1 MVSDTLRKDN
11 ISPEPQLVA
20 YVSPRPGLLAEHKRN
35 PLTMWAASLAAGAPE
50 ELTPGLVVK
59 PPGT

>member
-1 MVSDTLRKDN
+1 MSHLG
-11 ISPEPQLVA
+11 
-20 YVSPRPGLLAEHKRN
+20 PGLLPERKRN